1 MDEMRPRIL
10 TPPPG
15 PNAKK
20 IMERDRQVMSSSFV
34 RWYPL
39 VVESGKGMYIVDV
52 DGNSSTW

>member
-1 MDEMRPRIL
+1 ML

-20 IMERDRQVMSSSFV
+20 IMERDLKVISPSFV

-39 VVESGKGMYIVDV
+39 VVESGNGMYVVDV
-52 DGNSSTW
+52 DGNSSA

>member
-1 MDEMRPRIL
+1 MEQTRPKML

-20 IMERDRQVMSSSFV
+20 IMERDRQVISPSFV

-39 VVESGKGMYIVDV
+39 VVESGNGMYVIDV
-52 DGNSSTW
+52 DGNSSA